1 MKKRDRRILKLVKR
15 LLKNNVSA
23 IYPAKIAH
31 QLQCPI
37 EAVEDVLIIMEEK
50 ELLEHS
56 YELHCC
62 ECEEVMT
69 IFESPK
75 LLTSAPFPCPHC
87 EAQTESLNMN
97 DTVSAFYPVKANTL

>member
-75 LLTSAPFPCPHC
+75 LLTSAPFPCDSC
-87 EAQTESLNMN
+87 GSQVESFNMN
-97 DTVSAFYPVKANTL
+97 ETVSAFYPVKANAL

>member
-15 LLKNNVSA
+15 LLKSNVSA

-37 EAVEDVLIIMEEK
+37 EVVEDVLIIMEEK

-62 ECEEVMT
+62 ECEEVMS

-87 EAQTESLNMN
+87 EAQADSLNMN
-97 DTVSAFYPVKANTL
+97 DTVSAFYPVKANAS